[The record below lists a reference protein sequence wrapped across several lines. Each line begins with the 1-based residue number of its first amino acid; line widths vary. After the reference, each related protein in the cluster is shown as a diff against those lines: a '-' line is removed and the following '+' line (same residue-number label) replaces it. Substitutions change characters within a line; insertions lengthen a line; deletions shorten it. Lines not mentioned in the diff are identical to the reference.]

1 MRSFFAAAAF
11 SFGFAGLAAS
21 AGAQS
26 VGPDILSPRAIAMGE
41 ALRAAATGALSTIL
55 NPAGV
60 VLTRSYVLEGSYG
73 YRPEDHSNIQSI
85 SVCDSV
91 TTRVGA
97 CLYYT
102 HLSGDLT
109 LDGQGSRY
117 RHEVGLTTA
126 VPLSDAL
133 SIGITNKYVSYNE
146 QPPSVTVADL
156 SHSGFILDA
165 GLNFRAIPSVSVAF
179 VGYNLFGG
187 DDALFSRSIGFGLA
201 WNLSPQLLFA
211 ADGRYDLEHDHGR
224 WGGGAEY
231 MISGGDGQQGF
242 PLRLGYV
249 YDSSESSSSITG
261 GLGFMTPRVAI
272 DLGGRKQVSHGD
284 ELMLQLSLRL
294 FLPN

>member
-1 MRSFFAAAAF
+1 L
-11 SFGFAGLAAS
+11 GFAGLAAT

-26 VGPDILSPRAIAMGE
+26 VGPDVLSPRTIAMGE

-55 NPAGV
+55 NPAGA

-91 TTRVGA
+91 TTRVGT

-102 HLSGDLT
+102 HLSADMT

-126 VPLSDAL
+126 VPLSAGL

-146 QPPSVTVADL
+146 EPPSVTVADL
-156 SHSGFILDA
+156 SHSGFMLDA
-165 GLNFRAIPSVSVAF
+165 GLNYRVVPSVSVAF
-179 VGYNLFGG
+179 VGYNLLGG
-187 DDALFSRSIGFGLA
+187 DDALFSRSLGFGLA
-201 WNLSPQLLFA
+201 WSAGPLLVA

-231 MISGGDGQQGF
+231 MVSGGDGQQGF
-242 PLRLGYV
+242 PLRMGYV
-249 YDSSESSSSITG
+249 YDSEETSSSITG
-261 GLGFMTPRVAI
+261 GLGFMTPRIAI
-272 DLGGRKQVSHGD
+272 DIGGRKQVSHGD
-284 ELMLQLSLRL
+284 ELMVQLSLRV